1 MGTKISSQSPALT
14 GQSAADAMIRNNEA
28 LEKST
33 EDFSTS
39 PQKSL
44 DTSYEVNLSDKA
56 QSLFSSA
63 LPGVSAP
70 NDTQAQMNVIK
81 LALQQAPA
89 TFLNSH
95 KPNAQTVIDL
105 LA

>member
-1 MGTKISSQSPALT
+1 MGTKISSQLPALT
-14 GQSAADAMIRNNEA
+14 GQSAADAMMRNEA
-28 LEKST
+28 IEKPA
-33 EDFSTS
+33 EDFAAS

-56 QSLFSSA
+56 QSLLSSA
-63 LPGVSAP
+63 PPGVSAP
-70 NDTQAQMNVIK
+70 NDAQTQMNLIK
-81 LALQQAPA
+81 LALQQSPA

>member
-14 GQSAADAMIRNNEA
+14 GQNAADAMMRNEA
-28 LEKST
+28 IEKPA
-33 EDFSTS
+33 DAFSAS

-44 DTSYEVNLSDKA
+44 DTSYEVNLSDNA
-56 QSLFSSA
+56 QSLLSSA
-63 LPGVSAP
+63 SPGVSAP
-70 NDTQAQMNVIK
+70 NEAQTQMNLIK
-81 LALQQAPA
+81 LALQQSPA

-95 KPNAQTVIDL
+95 KPTAQTVIDL

>member
-1 MGTKISSQSPALT
+1 MGTKISSQSSALT
-14 GQSAADAMIRNNEA
+14 GQSAADAMMRNEA
-28 LEKST
+28 IEKPA
-33 EDFSTS
+33 EDFSSGT
-39 PQKSL
+39 QKSL

-63 LPGVSAP
+63 SPSVSEP
-70 NDTQAQMNVIK
+70 NDAQTQMNLIK
-81 LALQQAPA
+81 LALQQSPA

-95 KPNAQTVIDL
+95 KPTAQTVIDL